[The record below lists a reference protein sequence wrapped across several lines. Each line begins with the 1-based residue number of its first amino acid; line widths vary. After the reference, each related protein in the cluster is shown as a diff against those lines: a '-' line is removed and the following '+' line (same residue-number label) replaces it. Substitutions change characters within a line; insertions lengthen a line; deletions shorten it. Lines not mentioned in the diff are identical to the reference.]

1 MTKLFLKCFIKD
13 DFILFPNHAF
23 FSFIP
28 CLFFPRSIRPSLWVL
43 GISQLLSVQLAG
55 REEVHLPWASQQTR
69 RSFPGTGRAQAGE
82 RAAGKPA
89 GLYRTP
95 LGAAHP
101 NCPRHCK
108 RGSPRHRSGT
118 RVGGLG
124 APAGPWTAAWGDEP
138 WSKTV
143 SSPRTGTPAQPR
155 HLWIQPNCSGSR
167 SALAGTASP
176 RSVVRFCSENASR
189 SLSPSTTG
197 TAWFKEIRF
206 FSPQSQC
213 PPSPNPSQTI
223 LPHQ

>member
-82 RAAGKPA
+82 RAVGKPA

-118 RVGGLG
+118 RVGGSAPPPAPGRQPGETSLG
-124 APAGPWTAAWGDEP
+124 ARRFPRLARGPRLSRGISGSSPTAAGA
-138 WSKTV
+138 
-143 SSPRTGTPAQPR
+143 AQP
-155 HLWIQPNCSGSR
+155 
-167 SALAGTASP
+167 
-176 RSVVRFCSENASR
+176 
-189 SLSPSTTG
+189 
-197 TAWFKEIRF
+197 
-206 FSPQSQC
+206 SQERPC
-213 PPSPNPSQTI
+213 HV
-223 LPHQ
+223 L